1 MVGATESAVAVAEP
15 FVVAAALAAMSV
27 LAESEATAVLAVEAI
42 AVLAAEAIAEETA
55 VVADRKL
62 AEIGYSCLENKQ
74 AAVETLIA
82 DPPIAGNLAAS
93 RPVEDTMAGSK
104 PAVDKLTVNR
114 LEKGMM
120 NVNSY
125 SLNCVNLRMNR
136 PNVHGTPRQRFLRT
150 WQKMH

>member
-1 MVGATESAVAVAEP
+1 M
-15 FVVAAALAAMSV
+15 AAALAAMSV
-27 LAESEATAVLAVEAI
+27 LAESAAVV
-42 AVLAAEAIAEETA
+42 
-55 VVADRKL
+55 VVADDTE
-62 AEIGYSCLENKQ
+62 AEFDHSCFENKQ
-74 AAVETLIA
+74 SAVDT
-82 DPPIAGNLAAS
+82 PIAGNLAAGNLAVGM
-93 RPVEDTMAGSK
+93 PVEDTMAGSK

-136 PNVHGTPRQRFLRT
+136 LNVHGNPPQRFRRT

>member
-1 MVGATESAVAVAEP
+1 M
-15 FVVAAALAAMSV
+15 AAALAAMSV
-27 LAESEATAVLAVEAI
+27 LAESAAVV
-42 AVLAAEAIAEETA
+42 
-55 VVADRKL
+55 VVADDTE
-62 AEIGYSCLENKQ
+62 AEFDHSCFENKQ
-74 AAVETLIA
+74 SAVDT
-82 DPPIAGNLAAS
+82 PIAGNLAADNLAAGNLAVGM
-93 RPVEDTMAGSK
+93 PVEDTMAGSK